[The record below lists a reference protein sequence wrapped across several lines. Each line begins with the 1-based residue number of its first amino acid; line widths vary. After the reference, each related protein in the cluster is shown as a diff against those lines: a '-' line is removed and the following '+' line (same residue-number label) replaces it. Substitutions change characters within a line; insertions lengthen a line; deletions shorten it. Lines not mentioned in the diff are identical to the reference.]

1 MEKIVN
7 PDDIKNFIKSRDEF
21 LNVISEVN
29 CKTCNDPRKKEFNID
44 HENPLNCECRCERVE
59 KLLAISYDLDR
70 TIKSFTN

>member
-21 LNVISEVN
+21 LNVISEAY
-29 CKTCNDPRKKEFNID
+29 CKTCNDPGKNELNID
-44 HENPLNCECRCERVE
+44 YENPLNCECRCERVE

-70 TIKSFTN
+70 TIESFTN